1 MGDIIRLQDELHAR
15 TQGLLPWYVNGTLD
29 AAEREAVDAHL
40 AQCAECESEVRRE
53 RMLAAQIAELGI
65 DTEHGWEAMRERMTR
80 LPPRASAPVRL
91 LRRPVSFGWVVG
103 AQLAAAALIVAVLL
117 PTRHDATAI
126 APAYHVLGTAT
137 TARVGNL
144 IVQFGPEVTTRQV
157 QAALAGADARIVDG
171 PTVTGAYVLH
181 VGEAQ
186 RAAALTRLRGMPGMV
201 LAEPIDQGVRP

>member
-40 AQCAECESEVRRE
+40 AHCAECATEVRRE
-53 RMLAAQIAELGI
+53 QALAAQIAELGI
-65 DTEHGWEAMRERMTR
+65 DTDHGWEAMRERMTR
-80 LPPRASAPVRL
+80 LPPRAAAPVRL

-117 PTRHDATAI
+117 PTRHDTTE
-126 APAYHVLGTAT
+126 PAYHVLGTAT
-137 TARVGNL
+137 TARAGNV

-157 QAALAGADARIVDG
+157 QAALAGADAGIVDG

-181 VGEAQ
+181 VGDAQ
-186 RAAALTRLRGMPGMV
+186 RAAALTRLRATPGMV
-201 LAEPIDQGVRP
+201 LAEPIDQSVRP